1 MAKKSSFSIVGLLVI
16 LVGLVMAF
24 FGYKS
29 ISGKA
34 DSQEVA
40 TAETQPAQETAAPE
54 ESAPTTQVEQVEEVQ
69 VPEGEFLAAHGNP
82 AITDHLVPLPA
93 QFTTKDE
100 LVHADVYQPLLA
112 MIDAAA
118 QDGVNLTVVSA
129 YRSHARQKQ
138 IWEKKWGDAPQD
150 SVEKALEILQWSS
163 FPGTSRHHWGTDVDF
178 NNVNTAYWQAG
189 EGAATYQWLQAN
201 AAKFG
206 FCQTYGPNR
215 DKGYNEEPWHWSH
228 MPTAKQYF
236 AQASHPN
243 SLTTI
248 VNQGVKGS
256 AAVQQLPLIDYIT
269 GITPCSVE

>member
-1 MAKKSSFSIVGLLVI
+1 MIVMQKLICPNPKLLITAVSVAILCVGCHSSEDEIKTPST
-16 LVGLVMAF
+16 
-24 FGYKS
+24 KTTTPTQS
-29 ISGKA
+29 QNISDLTSKTEQIISQPNIQIPTGKL
-34 DSQEVA
+34 
-40 TAETQPAQETAAPE
+40 
-54 ESAPTTQVEQVEEVQ
+54 
-69 VPEGEFLAAHGNP
+69 LAAHGSP
-82 AITDHLVPLPA
+82 AITTHLVALPSKL
-93 QFTTKDE
+93 TIKKE
-100 LVHADVYQPLLA
+100 LVHADVRQPLLA
-112 MIDAAA
+112 MINAAA
-118 QDGVNLTVVSA
+118 QDGIDLTIVSA
-129 YRSHARQKQ
+129 YRSYTHQKQ
-138 IWEKKWGDAPQD
+138 IWEKKWGNAPQD

-269 GITPCSVE
+269 DITPCSVE